1 MPEKKS
7 KKEAEI
13 PPTEPLAEEEEAV
26 VAEPAA
32 AAIEEDIPIEEDM
45 IAAAIAA
52 GKEDLAKWGPKTSIG
67 MKVKNGEITDI
78 NTIFDSGH
86 TIREA
91 AIVDALL
98 PTLDSDMIMI
108 GQSRG
113 KFGGGQRRAFKQTQ
127 RKTSEGNKPSF
138 ATMAVVGNHNGY
150 VGIGYGKSKETVPAR
165 EKAIRNAKLNLFKI
179 ARGCGSWEC
188 GCKTPHSI
196 PFKVNGKNGSVE
208 VTLMPAPKGK
218 GLVCEPEV
226 AKILKMAGIKDVW
239 SMSLGQTGTKTN
251 MAWAAEAALRKLMKI
266 KVTPEIAEKTGM
278 VEGMISEG
286 ERNNG

>member
-1 MPEKKS
+1 MPEKKE
-7 KKEAEI
+7 KPKADAPLPEAI
-13 PPTEPLAEEEEAV
+13 AEEEEAV
-26 VAEPAA
+26 VAETAA
-32 AAIEEDIPIEEDM
+32 VAIEEDVPIEEDM

-52 GKEDLAKWGPKTSIG
+52 GKEDLARWTPKTQIG

-78 NTIFDSGH
+78 NTVFDSGF

-98 PTLDSDMIMI
+98 PTLESDMIMI

-138 ATMAVVGNHNGY
+138 ATMAVVGNRNGY

-165 EKAIRNAKLNLFKI
+165 EKAIRNAKLDLFKI

-196 PFKVNGKNGSVE
+196 PFTVKGKNGSVE
-208 VTLMPAPKGK
+208 ITLMPAPKGK
-218 GLVCEPEV
+218 GLIVEPEV
-226 AKILKMAGIKDVW
+226 AKILRIAGIKDVW
-239 SMSLGQTGTKTN
+239 SMTLGQTGTKTN
-251 MAWAAEAALRKLMKI
+251 LAWAAEDALRKLMKMR
-266 KVTPEIAEKTGM
+266 VTPEISEKTGI
-278 VEGMISEG
+278 VEGMIRTE
-286 ERNNG
+286 EKNNG